1 MYDIEKLN
9 NKKVTELR
17 EIAEKL
23 NISKADKLK
32 KQELVYKI
40 LDEQAL
46 KPSSENNKKEITSEK
61 LESTNTAVKKSER
74 ATEPRKKPVHSND
87 RNNNRNNDRNND
99 RNKDRNNE
107 RNKDRNNER
116 NKDRNNERNNKR

>member
-9 NKKVTELR
+9 NKKVAELR

-23 NISKADKLK
+23 SIQKVDKLK

-46 KPSSENNKKEITSEK
+46 NPSKAENNSKTPKPRVDKEEKKEVLNEANKIYDVNNIFPSIY
-61 LESTNTAVKKSER
+61 LV
-74 ATEPRKKPVHSND
+74 TELSI
-87 RNNNRNNDRNND
+87 
-99 RNKDRNNE
+99 NKI
-107 RNKDRNNER
+107 
-116 NKDRNNERNNKR
+116 

>member
-46 KPSSENNKKEITSEK
+46 KPSSENNKKETTSQK
-61 LESTNTAVKKSER
+61 LDSTNTSVKKSER
-74 ATEPRKKPVHSND
+74 ATEPRKKPIHTND
-87 RNNNRNNDRNND
+87 R
-99 RNKDRNNE
+99 KAIE
-107 RNKDRNNER
+107 RTTEITKEIGTEITKEIGTEITKIINGRL
-116 NKDRNNERNNKR
+116 

>member
-9 NKKVTELR
+9 KKKVTELR

-23 NISKADKLK
+23 NISKSDKLK

-46 KPSSENNKKEITSEK
+46 KPSSENNKETTTEK
-61 LESTNTAVKKSER
+61 LESTNTAVKKSKEQQSLEK
-74 ATEPRKKPVHSND
+74 AYTF
-87 RNNNRNNDRNND
+87 
-99 RNKDRNNE
+99 
-107 RNKDRNNER
+107 
-116 NKDRNNERNNKR
+116 

>member
-46 KPSSENNKKEITSEK
+46 KPSPENTKKEPVTPKAETSNTNTSENKT
-61 LESTNTAVKKSER
+61 ER
-74 ATEPRKKPVHSND
+74 TQEPRKKPVHANN
-87 RNNNRNNDRNND
+87 RNNNRN
-99 RNKDRNNE
+99 KE
-107 RNKDRNNER
+107 VMK
-116 NKDRNNERNNKR
+116 KLQV

>member
-9 NKKVTELR
+9 NKKVNELR

-46 KPSSENNKKEITSEK
+46 KPSSDNDKKETTNPQ
-61 LESTNTAVKKSER
+61 LEASNTIAKKPER
-74 ATEPRKKPVHSND
+74 ATEPRKKPVHSKEIKIETTKEIRIEITKEIINV
-87 RNNNRNNDRNND
+87 RIMNTILQELLLA
-99 RNKDRNNE
+99 KVF
-107 RNKDRNNER
+107 
-116 NKDRNNERNNKR
+116 

>member
-9 NKKVTELR
+9 NKKVNELR

-46 KPSSENNKKEITSEK
+46 KPSSENDKKETTNLKVEPSNTS
-61 LESTNTAVKKSER
+61 AKKPER
-74 ATEPRKKPVHSND
+74 ATESRKTPVHSNNKNNERTNDKNNNRNNERTND
-87 RNNNRNNDRNND
+87 RNNNRNNDRNRDRNND
-99 RNKDRNNE
+99 RNR
-107 RNKDRNNER
+107 
-116 NKDRNNERNNKR
+116 